1 MDKQTI
7 LVYIYITIIVFML
20 KIITI
25 GELMVIVKDYSQ
37 WLQFHY
43 DNQTNDYSK
52 YNYSY
57 NIVIGYNSYSNYDNF
72 GIITIVNG

>member
-1 MDKQTI
+1 
-7 LVYIYITIIVFML
+7 ML